1 MAAPLTQAQAAS
13 RTQTPKHVNL
23 SSLWTAS
30 KIWESVLTASK
41 ENAHTGFMGSSVM
54 LEAQLGLASW
64 EAQLMHDD
72 LKSAVGLWAIPVT
85 HRDAAE
91 RVLKFARFAT
101 LRRFALE
108 SLHSLRSRICG
119 SFWRL
124 GSQPQESWPMTR
136 TQVT

>member
-91 RVLKFARFAT
+91 RVLKFALRLFAASLLNRFI
-101 LRRFALE
+101 RFVRE
-108 SLHSLRSRICG
+108 SAEVFGDSGRSRRSRG
-119 SFWRL
+119 
-124 GSQPQESWPMTR
+124 Q
-136 TQVT
+136 